1 MRRHCQSVTMI
12 VTTKATRMT
21 SGIANSVSIS
31 GAAPSRRRKERRS
44 PPGERRPFL
53 ISRLDLGE
61 VVADVAEDVLDLAPQ
76 EDHGDD
82 HGDGDDRD
90 DEGVLDQA
98 LTVVLA
104 DEAVNAH
111 RRPPFSRAAS
121 RRALPATTRKA
132 GLTPLPSRWGHCA
145 PGRGGPHC

>member
-1 MRRHCQSVTMI
+1 GDDDRHDEGDEDRVVGRQQLVDPTPLL
-12 VTTKATRMT
+12 TDER
-21 SGIANSVSIS
+21 
-31 GAAPSRRRKERRS
+31 AAVAF
-44 PPGERRPFL
+44 GERRPSPAFA
-53 ISRLDLGE
+53 RLSLGQ
-61 VVADVAEDVLDLAPQ
+61 VVPDVAEDVLDLAPQ

-104 DEAVNAH
+104 DEAVNTH

-121 RRALPATTRKA
+121 RGAVRAATRKA
-132 GLTPLPSRWGHCA
+132 VLTPLPGRSVHSA
-145 PGRGGPHC
+145 PWKER